1 MNKESTDENIWITAK
16 DLLEKTIREPD
27 WQVDKII
34 SEGGISMIAGTKK
47 SNKSFLALY
56 MAVCV
61 STGQP
66 VLGKYEVKK
75 GRVLYIDEENG
86 EVETK
91 NRLKRVMDGLGVKEC
106 DMDFLIY
113 KDLKLEHR
121 KNSVLR
127 KRQQNFIKKYIDER
141 KPVLIICDSMV
152 RFMLGEENSSSDVRE
167 VFDFIKPFKENTSWL
182 LLHHTP
188 KGKLDAR
195 GSGDWF
201 AMVDDALV
209 LQRCGKGADRHKF
222 KLRTESSRRI
232 NYITGDKYKVVGEEG
247 EPLIFEYQ
255 GEDESQARRKVF
267 EVLADKIMEW
277 VKGEELTEFKRNKVN
292 ALFKNMPV
300 SRITDALNYLL
311 EENVLKQEV
320 KGTYIVDE
328 K

>member
-1 MNKESTDENIWITAK
+1 MVESEKSWITAK
-16 DLLEKTIREPD
+16 GLLEKSIREPD

-34 SEGGISMIAGTKK
+34 SEGGITMIAGTKK

-56 MAVCV
+56 IAVCV
-61 STGQP
+61 ATGKS

-91 NRLKRVMDGLGVKEC
+91 NRLKRVMAGLGVEYC

-113 KDLKLEHR
+113 KNIKLEHR
-121 KNSVLR
+121 KNAVLR
-127 KRQQNFIKKYIDER
+127 KKHQDFIKKYIRER

-167 VFDFIKPFKENTSWL
+167 VFDFIKPFKGRTSWL

-209 LQRCGKGADRHKF
+209 LQRSGKGVDRHKF

-232 NYITGDKYKVVGEEG
+232 NYITGDQYKMTGEEG
-247 EPLIFEYQ
+247 EPLVFEYQ
-255 GEDESQARRKVF
+255 GEDNLLPRRKVF

-292 ALFKNMPV
+292 MQFKQNPI

-311 EENVLKQEV
+311 QENMLKQEI
-320 KGTYIVDE
+320 KGSYIVNE
-328 K
+328 KEI